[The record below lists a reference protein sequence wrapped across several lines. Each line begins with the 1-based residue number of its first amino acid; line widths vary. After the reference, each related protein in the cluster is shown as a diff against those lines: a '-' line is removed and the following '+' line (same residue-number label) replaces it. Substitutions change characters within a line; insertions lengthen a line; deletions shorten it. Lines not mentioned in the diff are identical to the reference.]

1 MLEKLSEEKL
11 KEILEAGSREFA
23 EKGFEKASMKNI
35 ANNAG
40 ISVGVLYKYY
50 KNKDDFFSACLEDSL
65 RVLSDKMD
73 EFHSWNTTPRERI
86 RRILSVVLT
95 FSREHPDA
103 IRLYHEITSSTF
115 SEKARELATRI
126 EGISARTYND
136 YMAALKEA
144 NLLKEDIIPEA
155 AALFFDSCLMM
166 LQFSYNVEY
175 FDERKKLYLG
185 KLYEN
190 DEELLNQMMLMLD
203 GALLRRD

>member
-1 MLEKLSEEKL
+1 MLQKLSEEKL
-11 KEILEAGSREFA
+11 NEILEAGSKEFA

-35 ANNAG
+35 AGNAG

-50 KNKDDFFSACLEDSL
+50 NNKDDFFSACLEDSL
-65 RVLSDKMD
+65 RVLSDKME
-73 EFHSWNTTPRERI
+73 EFTSWDISPRERI

-95 FSREHPDA
+95 FSKEHPDA

-115 SEKARELATRI
+115 SEKARSLATRI
-126 EGISARTYND
+126 EGISAKTYRD
-136 YMAALKEA
+136 YMLALKES
-144 NLLKEDIIPEA
+144 NKLKEDIIPEA

-185 KLYEN
+185 NLYDN
-190 DEELLNQMMLMLD
+190 DEKLLDQMMMMLD